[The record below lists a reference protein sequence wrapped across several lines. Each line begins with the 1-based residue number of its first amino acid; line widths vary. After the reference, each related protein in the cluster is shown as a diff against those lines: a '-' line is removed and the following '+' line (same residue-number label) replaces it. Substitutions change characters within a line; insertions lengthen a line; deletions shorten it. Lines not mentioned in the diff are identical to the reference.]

1 MCVLGK
7 LTTDLI
13 ENGNT
18 SPARTTQER
27 VVGPTLESAVE
38 IGS

>member
-7 LTTDLI
+7 FTTDLVD
-13 ENGNT
+13 NGNT

-38 IGS
+38 IRS